1 MNLRRLI
8 LTLYVFLILGLGVAG
23 GVYLLEARAEYAKLK
38 RVEEKN
44 RQLLAAAEAKLKAQE
59 KILERMR
66 NDPEYL
72 ADVIRRKLG
81 YAKPDEVVFKLLE
94 N

>member
-8 LTLYVFLILGLGVAG
+8 LTLYFFVILGLGVAG
-23 GVYLLEARAEYAKLK
+23 GVYLLEARAEYARLK
-38 RVEEKN
+38 TIEAKN
-44 RQLLAAAEAKLKAQE
+44 RQALAAAEARLKAQE

-66 NDPEYL
+66 NDPEYV
-72 ADVIRRKLG
+72 AKVIKEKLG
-81 YAKPDEVVFKLLE
+81 YTKPDEMVIRLLE